1 MHRITPRDTGFR
13 AFHGEARGTVNE
25 IDDDHNM
32 QEMNADQFHSDNR
45 KGIERVQNYGFSS
58 VPLGRDQQQQGGG
71 QGGQQAGGGG
81 QGGDQDPHGEKGP
94 AAEAFFI
101 YPGGNRSLPVIVAVD
116 DRRHRPY
123 GLKGGESI
131 QYDDQGQATYLQRD
145 GLYLLSNKT
154 EVSLRHVEKKP
165 QQRKTGQQDGQASGN
180 AGGGQGQGGAGQGQS
195 GAGQGQG
202 QQSQSYDHKGTVNT
216 EVRAKKD
223 RVDVL
228 LKKDVLVTVKDKKVY
243 LGGDPGKDKF
253 ALVLTEEGPSKNVY
267 AKV

>member
-13 AFHGEARGTVNE
+13 AFHGEGRGTVNE

-32 QEMNADQFHSDNR
+32 QEMHADQMWSDSR
-45 KGIERVQNYGFSS
+45 EKIERVQNYGFSS
-58 VPLGRDQQQQGGG
+58 VPLKRDQQQQQQGGQAGGG
-71 QGGQQAGGGG
+71 QGG
-81 QGGDQDPHGEKGP
+81 GEKSDMKGP

-131 QYDDQGQATYLQRD
+131 QYDDQGQATYIQRD
-145 GLYLLSNKT
+145 GVYLLSNK
-154 EVSLRHVEKKP
+154 EEASLRHVEKKP
-165 QQRKTGQQDGQASGN
+165 QQRKTGKQAGSAQGN
-180 AGGGQGQGGAGQGQS
+180 AGGGGQ
-195 GAGQGQG
+195 QG
-202 QQSQSYDHKGTVNT
+202 QQTQGQQQYDHKGTVNT

-223 RVDVL
+223 RVDVV
-228 LKKDVLVTVKDKKVY
+228 LKKDVLVTVKDNKVY

-253 ALVLTEEGPSKNVY
+253 ALVLTQEGPSKNVY